1 MASLIDSREFTKRV
15 AIKDLNPSVTNILI
29 IGIVID
35 KRSPRIVSCK
45 KRNTEKSLLKFT
57 MRDSE
62 VDFINVTMWGS
73 QDFIEN
79 LSMEFYMGTVVEV
92 INPTVAF
99 RNLRGHDDVLVPDV
113 TSSFTLSCDETQSK
127 ITRHETDCARYFP
140 LAHIPTKCP
149 GDFYSLRDAY
159 ENSQMLKNR
168 SLNFLVV
175 VKSVGEVKRIKMK
188 EGEEKEMREISVM
201 DRTFNSMPLTIW
213 ELEMVIRA
221 GSWKPCR
228 TTLFLADFK
237 LEWNKYK
244 SKYALSYGYRSIIID
259 NPITEQAQELA
270 TWAYSTALASKDE
283 NIPFPIDPKT
293 VNTVMS
299 SRAVREKV
307 KKEGTRTFTALVY
320 AVIYHFDLDGCS
332 APTVVRQCEY
342 CNWSVNEDDT
352 CKNCNCPSGA
362 GTELPSTVT
371 VFDIRMHIAD
381 HTGNLMNC
389 KLTQA
394 VAKHLCQCSA
404 EEFLAKTDDEKT
416 ALKFRTLFKH
426 HAVRII
432 VSPNSCDNNKPK
444 VTALSCERTSLSTH
458 CTLVPM
464 M

>member
-79 LSMEFYMGTVVEV
+79 LSMEFYMGTVVTDSSV
-92 INPTVAF
+92 ITAEGF
-99 RNLRGHDDVLVPDV
+99 RYLGQHGL
-113 TSSFTLSCDETQSK
+113 LITQ
-127 ITRHETDCARYFP
+127 
-140 LAHIPTKCP
+140 
-149 GDFYSLRDAY
+149 
-159 ENSQMLKNR
+159 N
-168 SLNFLVV
+168 
-175 VKSVGEVKRIKMK
+175 VGEVKRIKMK

>member
-1 MASLIDSREFTKRV
+1 MMMFS
-15 AIKDLNPSVTNILI
+15 
-29 IGIVID
+29 
-35 KRSPRIVSCK
+35 
-45 KRNTEKSLLKFT
+45 
-57 MRDSE
+57 
-62 VDFINVTMWGS
+62 
-73 QDFIEN
+73 
-79 LSMEFYMGTVVEV
+79 
-92 INPTVAF
+92 
-99 RNLRGHDDVLVPDV
+99 
-113 TSSFTLSCDETQSK
+113 
-127 ITRHETDCARYFP
+127 
-140 LAHIPTKCP
+140 
-149 GDFYSLRDAY
+149 
-159 ENSQMLKNR
+159 SQMLPVTDSSVITAEGFRYLGQHGLLITQN
-168 SLNFLVV
+168 
-175 VKSVGEVKRIKMK
+175 VGEVKRIKMK